1 MNALFW
7 CEGHSWRHRPARRTR
22 AGFRLSLPGE
32 QKNLICKSGTRS
44 VGLRASGYMRAL
56 VCASCS
62 RPAASPRPARG
73 QPLTGVSEAAGG
85 AGRHLRQRLVSGCQ
99 ALAGSKSL
107 VRGTRGCRGLRGT
120 HWPVTQSW
128 PPMGGH
134 EGSSQHA
141 M

>member
-1 MNALFW
+1 MLFFGVRDTAGGTGQQGGPGLDSG
-7 CEGHSWRHRPARRTR
+7 CHSLVSP
-22 AGFRLSLPGE
+22 
-32 QKNLICKSGTRS
+32 KNLICKSGTRS

-56 VCASCS
+56 VCASRS

-99 ALAGSKSL
+99 ALAGSKCL
-107 VRGTRGCRGLRGT
+107 VRGTRGCRGHWGT

-128 PPMGGH
+128 PPMGRH